1 MTCSPVYMSAVR
13 LASMATDV
21 PTGLWVIHPTAPDA
35 DYRIEVT
42 VGIDEVSLETGYKL
56 SPRGEALLRRRSGVS

>member
-1 MTCSPVYMSAVR
+1 MTGPDPRAE
-13 LASMATDV
+13 LARATD
-21 PTGLWVIHPTAPDA
+21 LSDA

>member
-1 MTCSPVYMSAVR
+1 
-13 LASMATDV
+13 MATDV
-21 PTGLWVIHPTAPDA
+21 PAGLWVIHPTAPDA